1 MATKKQNK
9 YNILKINEFELD
21 KIKYSPIKALD
32 NGAKISYI
40 NYETDNNPIRLQTSE
55 CELPFD
61 AGYFPDASK
70 NSGKFSIKISL
81 RDSKEFSDK
90 IKEFDEKLKE
100 DAQKNSK
107 DWFKK
112 AKMSSSAIE
121 AIYTTMLK
129 ESRDV
134 ETGELDNKYPPQ
146 FNYKVVIRDGKCDCG
161 FFDEK
166 KTKIDVP
173 SLDGDISEHMLSR
186 YLVKGAKIKALLKC
200 NGIWISGNKFGCT
213 WRAEQLQITVPV
225 DMGDEFAFRDSDEEE
240 EDTFIESDSDDNSD
254 DS

>member
-9 YNILKINEFELD
+9 YNIMKINELNLE

-40 NYETDNNPIRLQTSE
+40 NYETDNNPIRLQTAE

-61 AGYFPDASK
+61 AGYYPDQNA
-70 NSGKFSIKISL
+70 NSGKFSIMISL
-81 RDSKEFSDK
+81 GSNVDFSDK

-100 DAQKNSK
+100 DAEKNSK
-107 DWFKK
+107 EWFKK
-112 AKMSSSAIE
+112 KMSSAAIE

-129 ESRDV
+129 ESRDI
-134 ETGELDNKYPPQ
+134 ETGELDNKYPPK
-146 FNYKVVIRDGKCDCG
+146 FNYKIVIRDGKCDCG

-166 KTKIDVP
+166 KTKIDIP
-173 SLDGDISEHMLSR
+173 KLDGDISDHMLSR

-213 WRAEQLQITVPV
+213 WRAEQIQITVPV
-225 DMGDEFAFRDSDEEE
+225 DMGDEFAFRDSDDDDDDE
-240 EDTFIESDSDDNSD
+240 EDTFIESDSDD
-254 DS
+254 